1 MMQLSIKMFKGT
13 FILLGTILIL
23 ISLAPQNLWDN
34 LLEKKIDWHGVAV
47 RLKTGE
53 SFEAADPGSVSVF
66 IADAFGSP
74 TASDLLRGSE
84 KRACAIITSPDNEL
98 LMCEADFP
106 EVATKS
112 PLTIEQDRALFE
124 VTYALSATALS
135 TDKVVVEDVPSV
147 RNSLLESGI
156 VVMTHV
162 RAFKLATVDLYGVYL
177 QKPDHNHEKSVE
189 LRAWGIGPLGGV
201 TVYGKF
207 RSVDQLERF
216 FVGRE

>member
-1 MMQLSIKMFKGT
+1 M
-13 FILLGTILIL
+13 LIL
-23 ISLAPQNLWDN
+23 ISSAAPTLLSN
-34 LLEKKIDWHGVAV
+34 LLEQKIEWHGVAI
-47 RLKTGE
+47 RLKSGE
-53 SFEAADPGSVSVF
+53 SFEAADSGRVSIF

-135 TDKVVVEDVPSV
+135 TDKVVVEDLPSV
-147 RNSLLESGI
+147 RDSLLESGV

-162 RAFKLATVDLYGVYL
+162 RAFRLATVDLYGVYL
-177 QKPDHNHEKSVE
+177 EKPDPKHAKSVE

-216 FVGRE
+216 FIGRE

>member
-1 MMQLSIKMFKGT
+1 MQLSIKMLKRI
-13 FILLGTILIL
+13 FILLGAILIL
-23 ISLAPQNLWDN
+23 TSLVPLN
-34 LLEKKIDWHGVAV
+34 LLNNLSEQRINWHGVAI

-53 SFEAADPGSVSVF
+53 SFEAADPGSVSIF

-74 TASDLLRGSE
+74 TASDLLRWSE
-84 KRACAIITSPDNEL
+84 KGACAKITSPDNEL
-98 LMCEADFP
+98 LMCEANFP
-106 EVATKS
+106 EVALKS
-112 PLTIEQDRALFE
+112 PLTVEQDRALFE
-124 VTYALSATALS
+124 AAYTLSATALS
-135 TDKVVVEDVPSV
+135 TDKVVVEDLPSV
-147 RNSLLESGI
+147 RNSLLESGL
-156 VVMTHV
+156 VVMTQV
-162 RAFKLATVDLYGVYL
+162 RAFRLATIDLYGVYL

>member
-1 MMQLSIKMFKGT
+1 
-13 FILLGTILIL
+13 
-23 ISLAPQNLWDN
+23 LAPQNLWDN